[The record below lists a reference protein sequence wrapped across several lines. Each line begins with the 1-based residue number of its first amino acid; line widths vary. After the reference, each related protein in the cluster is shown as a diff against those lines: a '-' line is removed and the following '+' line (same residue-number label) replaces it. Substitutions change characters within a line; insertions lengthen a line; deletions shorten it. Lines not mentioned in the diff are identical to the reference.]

1 MTVEESPVRASAT
14 DGAGSGSFQELLR
27 DFQTGLG
34 RELHSWLARKQEE
47 LTAEVAEAAELTSK
61 LDQYVLRGGKRLRP
75 ALLFYAYRACGGTSR
90 EAVMPAALAVELLH
104 TYLLIHDD
112 IMDRAPTRRGEPT
125 AHLVFRDEHRARRWH
140 GDADH
145 HGESAAILLGDL
157 AHCYA
162 EELFSA
168 ATLGNEELPAR
179 RASRL
184 RGCFATMCQEVITGQ
199 YLEFTAGQRPDLT
212 EEDLLQVLRM
222 KSGRYS
228 VERPIQ
234 LGALLA
240 GAAEPVFQTLSDF
253 GLLVGEAFQ
262 LHDDLLGMFGDIG
275 AVGKPVGGD
284 LVEGKYTLL
293 VHYALTKATAED
305 AVRLRAA
312 LGDAE
317 LEPAEI
323 ERATDIIRRSG
334 AEQRVVEMVES
345 RHAEA
350 ARILDGLPLEEE
362 GKRFLAGLVG
372 YLRERNQ

>member
-1 MTVEESPVRASAT
+1 MTVEESPLRT
-14 DGAGSGSFQELLR
+14 DPLDDAGSGSFQDLLVDFRAELESEL
-27 DFQTGLG
+27 TAWLG
-34 RELHSWLARKQEE
+34 RKRRE
-47 LTAEVAEAAELTSK
+47 LTAEVGEADELVAK
-61 LDQYVLRGGKRLRP
+61 LDQYVLRSGKRLRP
-75 ALLFYAYRACGGTSR
+75 ALLFYAYRACGGAER
-90 EAVMPAALAVELLH
+90 DAVIPAALAVELLH

-125 AHLVFRDEHRARRWH
+125 AHLVFRAEHRERGWR
-140 GDADH
+140 GDPGH
-145 HGESAAILLGDL
+145 HGESSAILLGDL

-168 ATLGNEELPAR
+168 ALIRQPPLPAEQ
-179 RASRL
+179 ATRL
-184 RGCFATMCQEVITGQ
+184 RSCFATMCQEVITGQ
-199 YLEFTAGQRPDLT
+199 YLEFTAVHRHDLT
-212 EEDLLQVLRM
+212 AEDLLQVLRM

-234 LGALLA
+234 LGALFA
-240 GAAEPVFQTLSDF
+240 GAPDAVLEPLSEF

-262 LHDDLLGMFGDIG
+262 LHDDLLGMFGDRA

-293 VHYALTKATAED
+293 VHQALSSAGTDD
-305 AVRLRAA
+305 ARQLRSA
-312 LGDAE
+312 LGNAD

-334 AEQRVVEMVES
+334 AADRVVAMVES

-350 ARILDGLPLEEE
+350 ARILGELPLEEN
-362 GKRFLAGLVG
+362 GKRFLAGLVD
-372 YLRERNQ
+372 YLRERNR

>member
-1 MTVEESPVRASAT
+1 MTVEESRVRAAPS
-14 DGAGSGSFQELLR
+14 DGATQGAFRDLLR
-27 DFQTGLG
+27 DFQSGLEG
-34 RELHSWLARKQEE
+34 ELHSWLERKQAE
-47 LTAEVAEAAELTSK
+47 LTAEVTEAAELTST

-75 ALLFYAYRACGGTSR
+75 ALLFYAYRACGGESR

-125 AHLVFRDEHRARRWH
+125 AHLVFRDQFLERGWQ

-145 HGESAAILLGDL
+145 HGESTAILLGDL
-157 AHCYA
+157 AHCYS

-168 ATLGNEELPAR
+168 ALLGNDGLPAAQAR
-179 RASRL
+179 RL
-184 RGCFATMCQEVITGQ
+184 RSCFATMCQEVITGQ
-199 YLEFTAGQRPDLT
+199 YLEFTAGQRRDLT
-212 EEDLLQVLRM
+212 EEDLLQILRM

-240 GAAEPVFQTLSDF
+240 GASEPLLESLSEF

-262 LHDDLLGMFGDIG
+262 LHDDLLGMFGDIR

-284 LVEGKYTLL
+284 LIEGKYTLL
-293 VHYALTKATAED
+293 VHFALTGAAPEE
-305 AVRLRAA
+305 AARLEAA
-312 LGDAE
+312 LGDTTLA
-317 LEPAEI
+317 PAEI
-323 ERATDIIRRSG
+323 ERVTDIIRRSG
-334 AEQRVVEMVES
+334 AERRVVEMVEV

-350 ARILDGLPLEEE
+350 ARVLDSLPLEEE
-362 GKRFLAGLVG
+362 GKNFLAGLID

>member
-1 MTVEESPVRASAT
+1 MTVEESRARARPA
-14 DGAGSGSFQELLR
+14 DGAVPGSFEDQLSEFR
-27 DFQTGLG
+27 GGLE
-34 RELHSWLARKQEE
+34 RELGSWLAGKREE
-47 LTAEVAEAAELTSK
+47 LAAEVAETAELTAK

-75 ALLFYAYRACGGTSR
+75 ALLYYAYRACGGGSH

-112 IMDRAPTRRGEPT
+112 IMDRAQTRRGQPT
-125 AHLVFRDEHRARRWH
+125 AHLVFRDEHRERGWR

-145 HGESAAILLGDL
+145 HGESVAILLGDL

-168 ATLGNEELPAR
+168 AVIGDGRLPAR
-179 RASRL
+179 QSSRL

-199 YLEFTAGQRPDLT
+199 YLEFTAGQRRNLS
-212 EEDLLQVLRM
+212 ERDLLQVLRM

-240 GAAEPVFQTLSDF
+240 GAPDSVLETLSQF

-262 LHDDLLGMFGDIG
+262 LHDDLLGMFGDLATI
-275 AVGKPVGGD
+275 GKPVGGD

-293 VHYALTKATAED
+293 VHYALTHASAADAAE
-305 AVRLRAA
+305 LRAA
-312 LGDAE
+312 LGNAE
-317 LEPAEI
+317 LGPAEI

-334 AEQRVVEMVES
+334 AEQRVVAMVES
-345 RHAEA
+345 RHLEA
-350 ARILDGLPLEEE
+350 AGILDGLPLEDD
-362 GKRFLAGLVG
+362 GKRFLAGVVD
-372 YLRERNQ
+372 YLRRRNQ